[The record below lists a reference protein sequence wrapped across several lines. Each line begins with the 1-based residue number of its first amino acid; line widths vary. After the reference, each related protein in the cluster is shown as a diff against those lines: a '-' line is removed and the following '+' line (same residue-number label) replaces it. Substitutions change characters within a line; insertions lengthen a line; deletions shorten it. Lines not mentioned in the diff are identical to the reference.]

1 MAPSTHT
8 AAVVTDK
15 GEVEVKK
22 VAVPKLAEGEVLV
35 KVAAA
40 ALNPTDCTSHGGLF
54 DECC

>member
-8 AAVVTDK
+8 AAVVTEK

-22 VAVPKLAEGEVLV
+22 VAVPKLGEGEVLV

-40 ALNPTDCTSHGGLF
+40 ALNPTDCTSHGGLC